1 MTPAI
6 VVSLLIIVPTLAA
19 LHHDPHLISYT
30 PYNNRH
36 SDAAGAREDHLD

>member
-6 VVSLLIIVPTLAA
+6 IVSLLIIVPALA
-19 LHHDPHLISYT
+19 LHHDPRLISYT